1 VNPCFLSYLAVLR
14 TAAYDKKNGEV
25 GCCRVGG
32 SWGDDGWVDDG
43 DLNDLDA
50 WAAGARAQDAAAAR
64 VRQRWLRQQAVEQAD
79 FVSLLVELR
88 ECVTPATVTTS
99 GGRSHRGRITAV
111 GRDCLMLVTTR
122 GRTVVVAASAV
133 LAVRPDEE
141 RPAALTVDTRPP
153 GTESMAELVRRA
165 AVDRPRVIVHAFGA
179 AEPLV
184 GELQACGLDVATLLL
199 AGEQPEVAY
208 LRLASVS
215 EMSFDS
221 G

>member
-1 VNPCFLSYLAVLR
+1 M
-14 TAAYDKKNGEV
+14 
-25 GCCRVGG
+25 GG
-32 SWGDDGWVDDG
+32 GWGDDG
-43 DLNDLDA
+43 DLDA

-88 ECVTPATVTTS
+88 ERATPTTVTTS
-99 GGRSHRGRITAV
+99 GGRTHRGRLAVV
-111 GRDCLMLVTTR
+111 GRDCLMLITAR
-122 GRTVVVAASAV
+122 GRTVLVAASAV
-133 LAVRPDEE
+133 LAVRPDED
-141 RPAALTVDTRPP
+141 RTVTLTVDTRQP
-153 GTESMAELVRRA
+153 GPESMAELVRRA
-165 AVDRPRVIVHAFGA
+165 AVDRPHVTVHAVGA

-184 GELQACGLDVATLLL
+184 GELQACGLDVVALLL
-199 AGEQPEVAY
+199 SGEPPAPAY